1 MTVNDHPSYFR
12 RRFIS
17 GLYRERV
24 SFSTVLHVL
33 PFRERERKRDER
45 VLGGLSIIDKA
56 FGAPL
61 SCEDDSDQEM
71 LLIRLVSANLSPKQ
85 DDWRWDLW
93 SPMTLRDRQ
102 RRGEYFKDRVETQFS
117 TWAREVTWS
126 LIESLDC
133 ALWSNHEF
141 SYILICE

>member
-56 FGAPL
+56 FDEAHCHARTIATKRCC
-61 SCEDDSDQEM
+61 SFASFQ
-71 LLIRLVSANLSPKQ
+71 RTYPKH

-102 RRGEYFKDRVETQFS
+102 RRGEHFKDRVETQFS
-117 TWAREVTWS
+117 TWAREVT
-126 LIESLDC
+126 
-133 ALWSNHEF
+133 
-141 SYILICE
+141 